1 MGNAY
6 KKNFSLQKENTT
18 DAHDKNNIILIS
30 NNYII
35 SISLGTQLD
44 IFDIQKK
51 LTKKIKYSSSNYI
64 IKFHPKFENV
74 LLFADGIL
82 VRIIEITKD
91 TFEL

>member
-1 MGNAY
+1 M
-6 KKNFSLQKENTT
+6 K
-18 DAHDKNNIILIS
+18 NIILIT

-35 SISLGTQLD
+35 SISLGAQLD

-51 LTKKIKYSSSNYI
+51 LIKKIKYNSSNYI

-91 TFEL
+91 TFELKEKIIVKEILNLL